1 MLKICRSLFI
11 AINAVKKSEI
21 STWKIEHACPQCGAP
36 VTLEE
41 TDRLFSCSYCRV
53 RLYLL
58 SQDYFRYYLPP
69 SGPFSKDIIFVP
81 YWRFKGMAFFCKAN
95 GIKYT
100 INDLSSLASSHTF
113 LPHSLGFRPQA
124 LKLKFLSSKIEAK
137 FFQHQVP
144 LKTIIESVE
153 KRLNRLDDA
162 PVKGPIFYEAF
173 ISETISLIYSPVFVQ
188 GDMFHDAILGRP
200 VASIPKDFIDDL
212 LSFDQE
218 KDWQIKFVSTLCPQ
232 CGWDL
237 LGERD
242 SVVLFCKNCDSVWE
256 ASKKGL
262 NPRDFGMIPSK
273 EGNAFYL
280 PFWRMDA
287 SIKGLKIHS
296 YADLLRIT
304 NVPKVMK
311 REWEELNFYFW
322 CPAFKVPPEPFLR
335 STQALTLSEPQEE
348 FERDLPKSPLYPV
361 NLPSNEAAES
371 IKVTIANIVVDKTKI
386 FPKLKEMDIQI
397 NKFQLIFLPFI
408 LVGNEF
414 IQSQSRFCIHKNALK
429 LGKNL

>member
-1 MLKICRSLFI
+1 
-11 AINAVKKSEI
+11 
-21 STWKIEHACPQCGAP
+21 
-36 VTLEE
+36 
-41 TDRLFSCSYCRV
+41 
-53 RLYLL
+53 
-58 SQDYFRYYLPP
+58 
-69 SGPFSKDIIFVP
+69 
-81 YWRFKGMAFFCKAN
+81 MAFFCKAN

-273 EGNAFYL
+273 EDNAFYL

-311 REWEELNFYFW
+311 REWEKLNFYFW
-322 CPAFKVPPEPFLR
+322 CPAFKLPPEPFLR
-335 STQALTLSEPQEE
+335 STQALTFSEPQEE
-348 FERDLPKSPLYPV
+348 FERNLPESPLYPV

-371 IKVTIANIVVDKTKI
+371 IKVTIANIVVDKMKI
-386 FPKLKEMDIQI
+386 FPKLNKIDVQI
-397 NKFQLIFLPFI
+397 NKFHLIFLPFV
-408 LVGNEF
+408 LSGNEF